1 MSKSLASLKTEAIQ
15 LGIDFQDNV
24 TATALQKIID
34 AHYDSLE
41 AANPSEP
48 IVVKEVAT
56 EAPAAVVP
64 AKAGAMTIGQKAR
77 IAEEAAR
84 KTRIVTIF
92 DNDTRE
98 NNETTVAVVNCSNL
112 YFDLGTVYI
121 PLGERVEVMQG
132 HLDVLKDISIPHH
145 MRSGEGSKV
154 TLRKRYSINF
164 ED

>member
-24 TATALQKIID
+24 TASALQKIID
-34 AHYDSLE
+34 THYDSLE
-41 AANPSEP
+41 ASNPSAP
-48 IVVKEVAT
+48 VVVEEEVT
-56 EAPAAVVP
+56 EAPTAAPVV
-64 AKAGAMTIGQKAR
+64 KAGKLTLGQKAR
-77 IAEEAAR
+77 IAEENAR

-98 NNETTVAVVNCSNL
+98 NNETTVAVVNCGNV

-121 PLGERVEVMQG
+121 PLGERVEIMSG
-132 HLDVLKDISIPHH
+132 HLNVLKEIQIPHH
-145 MRSGEGSKV
+145 MRSGDGSKV
-154 TLRKRYSINF
+154 TLRNRYTINY

>member
-34 AHYDSLE
+34 THYDSLE
-41 AANPSEP
+41 ASNPSTPVVVAEEVSEEP
-48 IVVKEVAT
+48 TVA
-56 EAPAAVVP
+56 PV
-64 AKAGAMTIGQKAR
+64 AKSGKLTLSQKAR
-77 IAEEAAR
+77 IAEAEAR

-98 NNETTVAVVNCSNL
+98 NNETTVAVVNCGNTF
-112 YFDLGTVYI
+112 FDLGTVYV
-121 PLGERVEVMQG
+121 PLGERVEIMLG
-132 HLDVLKDISIPHH
+132 HLNVLKEVQIPHH
-145 MRSGEGSKV
+145 MSSGSGSRV
-154 TLRKRYSINF
+154 TSRNRYTINY

>member
-34 AHYDSLE
+34 THYDSLE
-41 AANPSEP
+41 AANPSTP
-48 IVVKEVAT
+48 IVVEEEVTA
-56 EAPAAVVP
+56 APSTAPV
-64 AKAGAMTIGQKAR
+64 AGKLTIGQKAR
-77 IAEEAAR
+77 IAEEKAR
-84 KTRIVTIF
+84 KTRIVTVF

-98 NNETTVAVVNCSNL
+98 NNETTVAVVNCGNA

-121 PLGERVEVMQG
+121 PLGERVEIMVG
-132 HLDVLKDISIPHH
+132 HLNVLKEIQIPHH
-145 MRSGEGSKV
+145 MSSGSGSKT
-154 TLRKRYSINF
+154 TLRNRYTINY